1 VQVRASGVDPTRL
14 CDRRHSRLLLI
25 DLQERLLAAMPED
38 ERAAVERNTGRLVEA
53 ARLLDVPVEATLQY
67 PRGLGSITA
76 PLDTLLGAGDGRT
89 EKTAFS
95 CCAADDLVGR
105 LTGADVIVC
114 GTETHVCVLQTTLEL
129 LAAGETVFVVADAVC
144 SRDPR
149 LKANGIERMRAAG
162 AVITNHESVLFEWLR
177 DAADPQF
184 PAVSRLILRR

>member
-1 VQVRASGVDPTRL
+1 MTAIEGVAADRTRL

-38 ERAAVERNTGRLVEA
+38 ERALLQRNTGRLIEA
-53 ARLLDVPVEATLQY
+53 AHLLDVPVEVTLQY
-67 PRGLGSITA
+67 PRGLGPITP
-76 PLDTLLGAGDGRT
+76 PLDGLLQPGDGHT

-95 CCAADDLVGR
+95 CCADENLVCR
-105 LTGADVIVC
+105 LTGTDVVVC

-149 LKANGIERMRAAG
+149 LKANGLERMRAAG
-162 AVITNHESVLFEWLR
+162 AIITNHESVLFEWLR

-184 PAVSRLILRR
+184 RAVSRLIR

>member
-1 VQVRASGVDPTRL
+1 
-14 CDRRHSRLLLI
+14 
-25 DLQERLLAAMPED
+25 
-38 ERAAVERNTGRLVEA
+38 VEA

-76 PLDTLLGAGDGRT
+76 PLAGLLGPDDGRT

-95 CCAADDLVGR
+95 CCAAEALANR
-105 LTGADVIVC
+105 LTGTDVILC

-149 LKANGIERMRAAG
+149 LKANGIERMRVAG

-177 DAADPQF
+177 DATDPQF
-184 PAVSRLILRR
+184 RADSRLIR

>member
-25 DLQERLLAAMPED
+25 DLQERLLAVMPED
-38 ERAAVERNTGRLVEA
+38 ERAAVERNTGRLVKA

-67 PRGLGSITA
+67 PRGLGSVTA

-95 CCAADDLVGR
+95 CCVADDLVSR

-114 GTETHVCVLQTTLEL
+114 GTETHVCVLQTTLEM
-129 LAAGETVFVVADAVC
+129 LAAGETVFVVADAIC

-184 PAVSRLILRR
+184 GAVSRLIR

>member
-1 VQVRASGVDPTRL
+1 MTRTAGHDLTRL

-38 ERAAVERNTGRLVEA
+38 ERALVQRNTGRLIEA
-53 ARLLDVPVEATLQY
+53 ARLLDIPVETTLQY
-67 PRGLGSITA
+67 PRGLGPVAA
-76 PLDTLLGAGDGRT
+76 PLDGLLQPGDGRT

-95 CCAADDLVGR
+95 CCADESLTSR
-105 LTGADVIVC
+105 LTGTDVIVC

-162 AVITNHESVLFEWLR
+162 AVVTNHESVLFEWLR

-184 PAVSRLILRR
+184 RAVSRLIR

>member
-1 VQVRASGVDPTRL
+1 MQMRAAGADPTRL

-25 DLQERLLAAMPED
+25 DMQERLLEAMPED
-38 ERAAVERNTGRLVEA
+38 ERAAVERSTARMVEA

-67 PRGLGSITA
+67 PRGLGEITR
-76 PLDTLLGAGDGRT
+76 PLSAVLGAGDGRT

-95 CCAADDLVGR
+95 CCAAEDLFSR
-105 LTGADVIVC
+105 LTGADVILC
-114 GTETHVCVLQTTLEL
+114 GTETHVCVLQTTLDL

-177 DAADPQF
+177 DATDPQF
-184 PAVSRLILRR
+184 RAVSRLIR

>member
-1 VQVRASGVDPTRL
+1 MTRTAGPDPSRQ

-38 ERAAVERNTGRLVEA
+38 ERALVERNTGRLVEA

-67 PRGLGSITA
+67 PRGLGPFTA
-76 PLDTLLGAGDGRT
+76 PLDRLLQPDDART

-95 CCAADDLVGR
+95 CCADENLVCR
-105 LTGADVIVC
+105 LTGTDVIIC
-114 GTETHVCVLQTTLEL
+114 GAETHVCVLQTALEL
-129 LAAGETVFVVADAVC
+129 LAAGEAVFVVADAVC

-149 LKANGIERMRAAG
+149 LKANGLERMQSAG
-162 AVITNHESVLFEWLR
+162 GIITNHESVLFEWLR

-184 PAVSRLILRR
+184 RAVSRLIR

>member
-1 VQVRASGVDPTRL
+1 MQMRAAGADPTRL

-25 DLQERLLAAMPED
+25 DMQERLLEAMPED
-38 ERAAVERNTGRLVEA
+38 ERAAVERSTARMVEA

-67 PRGLGSITA
+67 PRGLGEITR
-76 PLDTLLGAGDGRT
+76 PLSALLGAGDGRT

-95 CCAADDLVGR
+95 CCAAEDLFSR
-105 LTGADVIVC
+105 LTGADVILC
-114 GTETHVCVLQTTLEL
+114 GTETHVCVLQTTLDL

-177 DAADPQF
+177 DATDPQF
-184 PAVSRLILRR
+184 RAVSRLIR

>member
-1 VQVRASGVDPTRL
+1 VSPRAAGVDPTRL

-53 ARLLDVPVEATLQY
+53 ARLLDVPVEATQQY
-67 PRGLGSITA
+67 PQGLGSITA
-76 PLDTLLGAGDGRT
+76 PLDTLLGPGDGRT

-95 CCAADDLVGR
+95 CCAAGALAHR
-105 LTGADVIVC
+105 LTGTDVILC

-184 PAVSRLILRR
+184 RAVSRLIR

>member
-1 VQVRASGVDPTRL
+1 MQMRAAGADPTRL

-25 DLQERLLAAMPED
+25 DMQERLLEAMPED
-38 ERAAVERNTGRLVEA
+38 ERAAVERSTARMVEA

-67 PRGLGSITA
+67 PRGLGEITR
-76 PLDTLLGAGDGRT
+76 PLSALLGAGDGRT

-95 CCAADDLVGR
+95 CCAAEDLFSR
-105 LTGADVIVC
+105 LTGADVILC

-177 DAADPQF
+177 DATDPQF
-184 PAVSRLILRR
+184 RAVSRLIR

>member
-1 VQVRASGVDPTRL
+1 MSPRAAGVDPTRL

-53 ARLLDVPVEATLQY
+53 ARLLDVPVETTLQY

-76 PLDTLLGAGDGRT
+76 PLDALLGAGAGRT

-95 CCAADDLVGR
+95 CCAADALTNR
-105 LTGADVIVC
+105 LTGADVILC

-144 SRDPR
+144 SRDAR

-184 PAVSRLILRR
+184 RAVSRLIR

>member
-1 VQVRASGVDPTRL
+1 VQVNAAGVDPTRL

-25 DLQERLLAAMPED
+25 DLQERLLAAMPDD
-38 ERAAVERNTGRLVEA
+38 ERAAAERNTGRLVEA

-67 PRGLGSITA
+67 PRGLGEVTRPVGA
-76 PLDTLLGAGDGRT
+76 LLGAGDGRT

-95 CCAADDLVGR
+95 CCAAEDLVSR

-114 GTETHVCVLQTTLEL
+114 GAETHVCVLQTTLEL

-144 SRDPR
+144 SRDPL

-184 PAVSRLILRR
+184 RAVSRLIR

>member
-1 VQVRASGVDPTRL
+1 MQMRAAGADPTRL

-25 DLQERLLAAMPED
+25 DLQERLLEAMPEE
-38 ERAAVERNTGRLVEA
+38 ERAAVERNTARMVEA

-67 PRGLGSITA
+67 PRGLGEITR
-76 PLDTLLGAGDGRT
+76 PLSALLGAGDGRT

-95 CCAADDLVGR
+95 CCAAEDLFSR
-105 LTGADVIVC
+105 MTGADVILC

-177 DAADPQF
+177 DATDPQF
-184 PAVSRLILRR
+184 RAVSRLIR

>member
-25 DLQERLLAAMPED
+25 DLQDRLLAAMPGD

-67 PRGLGSITA
+67 PRGLGEVTA
-76 PLDTLLGAGDGRT
+76 PVSALLGAGDGRT

-95 CCAADDLVGR
+95 CCAADDLVSR

-114 GTETHVCVLQTTLEL
+114 GAETHVCVLQTTLEL
-129 LAAGETVFVVADAVC
+129 LGAGETVFVVADAVC
-144 SRDPR
+144 SRDPM
-149 LKANGIERMRAAG
+149 LKANGLARMRAAG

-184 PAVSRLILRR
+184 RAVSRLIR